1 MGVTDDHQIHSVGLT
16 ERTAHNEERVGDAS
30 PNTASAVLCNPAKNY
45 LLANR
50 KEGLKPNPK
59 NGFQVIV
66 SYACLGFARMCFTTF
81 SHRKITAVT

>member
-16 ERTAHNEERVGDAS
+16 ERTSHNEERVGDAS
-30 PNTASAVLCNPAKNY
+30 PNTASAVLCNPAKND

-66 SYACLGFARMCFTTF
+66 SYACLRFARTCFTTF